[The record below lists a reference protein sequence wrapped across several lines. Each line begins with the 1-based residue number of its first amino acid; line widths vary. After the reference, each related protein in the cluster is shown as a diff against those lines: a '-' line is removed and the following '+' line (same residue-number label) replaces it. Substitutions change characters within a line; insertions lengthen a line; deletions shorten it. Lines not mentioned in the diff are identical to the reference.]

1 LPDRT
6 VYLLRNNTSP
16 VMTKLALLQAH
27 KARHFFA
34 TEDSNAQLVFAT
46 TDGAHLMGD
55 IFTSAGGAS
64 LRAAVYDPDGES
76 VSSIEIWRGQIGGG
90 VPASAYRS
98 ASGTSTLSLTEAL
111 SSGTYYYYVHAVQAD
126 GNDVWSS
133 PMWITYGT
141 GGGGGGVNVNVGGWK
156 LTQANAAFTYTIPTG
171 TTIPAGG
178 YLVIGRNATKSAF
191 ETFWRGGTPLPSNTV
206 YLNSADTMPVING
219 SETYAL
225 NNASGTLVDGTT
237 IAMPSAAGSTVQR
250 KDPCLAAG
258 TSTSWTTTASSNGT
272 PGSGAGAGCAKGVVI
287 NEFSDAL
294 GTNNFVYEFIE
305 LHNDQ

>member
-1 LPDRT
+1 
-6 VYLLRNNTSP
+6 
-16 VMTKLALLQAH
+16 M
-27 KARHFFA
+27 
-34 TEDSNAQLVFAT
+34 
-46 TDGAHLMGD
+46 
-55 IFTSAGGAS
+55 
-64 LRAAVYDPDGES
+64 
-76 VSSIEIWRGQIGGG
+76 
-90 VPASAYRS
+90 PASAYRS
-98 ASGTSTLSLTEAL
+98 ASGASTLSLTETL

-126 GNDVWSS
+126 GNDVWSA

-141 GGGGGGVNVNVGGWK
+141 GGGGGVSVNVGGWK

-178 YLVIGRNATKSAF
+178 YLVIGRNAAKSAF

-206 YLNSADTMPVING
+206 YLNAADTMPVING
-219 SETYAL
+219 SETYRL
-225 NNASGTLVDGTT
+225 DNASGTLVDGTT

-258 TSTSWTTTASSNGT
+258 TGTSWTTTASSNGT
-272 PGSGAGAGCAKGVVI
+272 PGSGAAAGCARGVVI